1 MPLPLPAASR
11 TLTHRRRIQFEGYRR
26 ADGLY
31 DIEAHLYDVKPMDYA
46 LSTGIRPAG
55 TPIHDMWI
63 RVTHD
68 AQYRIVEA
76 VARTEAMPYP
86 GVCERITPDYRKLVG
101 LNLLRGFRKAVHDLF
116 AHVKGCTHLNEM
128 LLQFPSAAIQAR
140 SAEQP
145 DNADGPGG
153 AQPFQLDQ
161 CHALDTH
168 GEVAERYYPK
178 WFRGR
183 RAAPVE

>member
-1 MPLPLPAASR
+1 MPLPTPVGSR
-11 TLTHRRRIQFEGYRR
+11 TLTHRRNIQFESYAR
-26 ADGLY
+26 ADGFY
-31 DIEAHLYDVKPMDYA
+31 DIEAHLCDVKPVDYV
-46 LSTGIRPAG
+46 LSTGVRPAG

-63 RVTHD
+63 RLTLD
-68 AQYRIVEA
+68 AGFRIVEA

-86 GVCERITPDYRKLVG
+86 GVCERITPDYGKLVG
-101 LNLLRGFRKAVHDLF
+101 LNLLKGFRKAVHDLF

-140 SAEQP
+140 SAERL
-145 DNADGPGG
+145 DNEDGPGG
-153 AQPFQLDQ
+153 TQPFQLDQ

-178 WFRGR
+178 WYRGK
-183 RAAPVE
+183 RAAAVD

>member
-1 MPLPLPAASR
+1 
-11 TLTHRRRIQFEGYRR
+11 
-26 ADGLY
+26 
-31 DIEAHLYDVKPMDYA
+31 
-46 LSTGIRPAG
+46 
-55 TPIHDMWI
+55 MWI
-63 RVTHD
+63 RLTHD

-86 GVCERITPDYRKLVG
+86 GVCERITPDYGKLVG

-153 AQPFQLDQ
+153 TQPFQLDQ

-168 GEVAERYYPK
+168 GEVAARYYPK
-178 WFRGR
+178 WFRGKR
-183 RAAPVE
+183 TEAVD